1 MIDDS
6 PIDERTMLQRLT
18 IFFNAR
24 DFEGAEEYCD
34 RLLDRDPDCAKAYY
48 YKFLAEHFCCDLQEL
63 YSPQKVDM
71 LADFYIKDYGYDVL
85 NEEEYRSKVQ
95 YVLKHSIKNA
105 ITFSRGSEHEE
116 YVHAYEGIAELIR
129 NAVKSKEI
137 LKIAYEKR
145 IADEAREKIKE

>member
-1 MIDDS
+1 
-6 PIDERTMLQRLT
+6 
-18 IFFNAR
+18 
-24 DFEGAEEYCD
+24 
-34 RLLDRDPDCAKAYY
+34 
-48 YKFLAEHFCCDLQEL
+48 
-63 YSPQKVDM
+63 M

-145 IADEAREKIKE
+145 IADEAREKIKEEKNKEKNRKLYKVLALISFFIFFFGMFIFDSFTGVPFILFIIFSIMASRK